1 MNKLKAIIKREY
13 LTRVRSKGFI
23 IGTALS
29 PILMLSFVLVP
40 WFVAR
45 LGSSAAYHVVVLDQ
59 SGDSV
64 LYNRLSELINGE
76 NPEKSDSPTS
86 LTNLT
91 NPNTETTPVRR
102 RQIRRQFRLEHQP
115 VGSDA
120 EMKEAREWL
129 GQQVSSGKIDAYV
142 YLPPTAL
149 REERLN
155 YYARNVGDLEGR
167 EQFRVA
173 LNRAVIDRRVS
184 LAGLPQTVLENLT
197 REIRFDIRNE
207 RGEVDRGQ
215 TMILAFGLLMII
227 YITILV
233 YGVTVMRGV
242 IEEKQSRII
251 EVLLSSVRPFD
262 LMLGKLIGIGL
273 VGLTQYFV
281 WTVFGLLLGL
291 LTSFPMLIA
300 NWQSL
305 PRIEPVLL
313 IFFLVYFVLGYFLYA
328 TLYAM
333 VGAMVTSEEDG
344 QQMQLPVTMTII
356 VPMLVSTLVMRDPGG
371 TAATVLSLI
380 PFFSPMLMFLRIG
393 LQTPPWWQIAL
404 SIVLLIG
411 TILGAVWVAA
421 KIYRVGVLMYGKR
434 PTIPEIFR
442 WLRYS

>member
-1 MNKLKAIIKREY
+1 MSKLKAIIKREY

-40 WFVAR
+40 FFVAR

-59 SGDSV
+59 SGDAV
-64 LYNRLSELINGE
+64 LYNRLSELINGQSSL
-76 NPEKSDSPTS
+76 NSATS
-86 LTNLT
+86 ERER
-91 NPNTETTPVRR
+91 PPSQM
-102 RQIRRQFRLEHQP
+102 RQKRRQFHLEHQP
-115 VGSDA
+115 VSSDA
-120 EMKEAREWL
+120 ESNEAREWL

-291 LTSFPMLIA
+291 LTSFPILVS

-305 PRIEPVLL
+305 PRIEPILL
-313 IFFLVYFVLGYFLYA
+313 FFFLVYFVLGYFLYA

-344 QQMQLPVTMTII
+344 QQMQLPVTMTIV

>member
-40 WFVAR
+40 FFVAR
-45 LGSSAAYHVVVLDQ
+45 LGSSAAYHVVLLDQ
-59 SGDSV
+59 SGDTI
-64 LYNRLSELINGE
+64 LYNRLSELIKGE
-76 NPEKSDSPTS
+76 ASLNSATS
-86 LTNLT
+86 
-91 NPNTETTPVRR
+91 ERERTPSQM
-102 RQIRRQFRLEHQP
+102 RQKRRQFHLEHQP
-115 VGSDA
+115 VSSDA
-120 EMKEAREWL
+120 ESNEARAWL
-129 GQQVSSGKIDAYV
+129 GQQIAAGKIDAYV

-184 LAGLPQTVLENLT
+184 LAGLPQTTLENLT
-197 REIRFDIRNE
+197 REVRFDNRNE

-291 LTSFPMLIA
+291 LTSFPVLVS

-305 PRIEPVLL
+305 PRIEPILL
-313 IFFLVYFVLGYFLYA
+313 VFFLVYFVLGYFLYA

-344 QQMQLPVTMTII
+344 QQMQLPVTMTIV

-371 TAATVLSLI
+371 TAATILSLI

-434 PTIPEIFR
+434 PTIPEIWR

>member
-40 WFVAR
+40 FFVAR
-45 LGSSAAYHVVVLDQ
+45 LGSSAAYHVVLLDQ
-59 SGDSV
+59 SGDTI

-76 NPEKSDSPTS
+76 ASLNSATS
-86 LTNLT
+86 ERERA
-91 NPNTETTPVRR
+91 PSQM
-102 RQIRRQFRLEHQP
+102 RQKRRQFHIEHQP
-115 VGSDA
+115 VSSDA
-120 EMKEAREWL
+120 ESSEARAWL
-129 GQQVSSGKIDAYV
+129 GQQIAAGKIDAYV

-184 LAGLPQTVLENLT
+184 LAGLPQTTLENLT
-197 REIRFDIRNE
+197 REVRFDIRNE

-291 LTSFPMLIA
+291 LTSFPVLVS

-305 PRIEPVLL
+305 PRIEPILL
-313 IFFLVYFVLGYFLYA
+313 LFFLIYFVLGYFLYA

-344 QQMQLPVTMTII
+344 QQMQLPVTMTIV

-371 TAATVLSLI
+371 TAATILSLI

-434 PTIPEIFR
+434 PTIPEIWR